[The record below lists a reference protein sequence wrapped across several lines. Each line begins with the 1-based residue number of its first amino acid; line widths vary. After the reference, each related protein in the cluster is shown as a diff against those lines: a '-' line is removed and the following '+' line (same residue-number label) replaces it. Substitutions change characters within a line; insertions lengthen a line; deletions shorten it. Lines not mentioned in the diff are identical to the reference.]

1 MYPLTILLFLFSP
14 SVFAQNYV
22 VNGSFEREP
31 AAARG
36 PAPVCAFSGNPAI
49 FNNYVEGWQCYFNM
63 TPDLLILDDSTPCPD
78 MPKPRTGRRMTG
90 LIMYHPAMD
99 GGGASDYHEII
110 QGTLARPLE
119 PGKTYRVRFRTRT
132 DDSLG
137 VRHLASI
144 YGGKQHIIPVR
155 CGNFGF
161 YFSRDK
167 INGYEDFF
175 ESQAAFPIQPQIN
188 REAVLE
194 TPGGE
199 WTQVSMLFTA
209 DQPYRYFRFGN
220 FYYDALTPIS
230 MSDEDRSRI
239 DSENITAAPLQQ
251 KTIRIAYYCFDD
263 FVVEEFHGEDYA
275 KTLREEQKLSFDAA
289 LLFDVDQAALKPS
302 ALTVLDQLAAALG
315 QLRQTRVEIGG
326 HTDSQGESG
335 YNQQLS
341 ERRARAVADY
351 LLGKG
356 IPEAQLRW
364 KGYGE
369 TQPAADNATDA
380 GRQKNR
386 RVECR
391 VLRDE

>member
-1 MYPLTILLFLFSP
+1 MLQTVAFAILFSTP
-14 SVFAQNYV
+14 AFSQNYV

-31 AAARG
+31 ASARG
-36 PAPVCAFSGNPAI
+36 VAPVCAFSGNPGI
-49 FNNYVEGWQCYFNM
+49 FNTYAEGWQTYLNM
-63 TPDLLILDDSTPCPD
+63 TPDLLVSDDTALCPE
-78 MPKPRTGRRMTG
+78 MPRPRTGRRMTG
-90 LIMYHPAMD
+90 LIMYHPSTD
-99 GGGASDYHEII
+99 GNQAADFHELIE
-110 QGTLARPLE
+110 GTFARPLE

-132 DDSLG
+132 DDSIG
-137 VRHLASI
+137 VRHLAAI
-144 YGGKQHIIPVR
+144 YGRTQNIRPLR

-161 YFSRDK
+161 FFSKNR
-167 INGYEDFF
+167 INVNENFF
-175 ESQAAFPIQPQIN
+175 ESRVLFPIEPQIN
-188 REAVLE
+188 WEAVVE
-194 TPGGE
+194 TPGGA
-199 WTQVSMLFTA
+199 WTTVSMLFSA
-209 DQPYRYFRFGN
+209 DQPYRYFLFGN
-220 FYYDALTPIS
+220 FFFDAVTPTS
-230 MSDEDRSRI
+230 LGDAENARI
-239 DSENITAAPLQQ
+239 DSANRAATPLQPR
-251 KTIRIAYYCFDD
+251 TIRIAYYCFDD

-341 ERRARAVADY
+341 ERRARAVVDY
-351 LLGKG
+351 LVGKG

-369 TQPAADNATDA
+369 TQPVADNTTDA

-391 VLRDE
+391 MLRDE